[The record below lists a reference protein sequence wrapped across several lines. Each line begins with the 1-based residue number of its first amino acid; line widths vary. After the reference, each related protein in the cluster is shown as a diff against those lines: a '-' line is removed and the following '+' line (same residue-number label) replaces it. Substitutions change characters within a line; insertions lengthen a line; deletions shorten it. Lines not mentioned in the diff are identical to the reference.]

1 MDNLIISNKTF
12 TDTKHL
18 RESVLNLLLS
28 LNDKVDNLN
37 TLYKDLIEKN
47 IDETK
52 NGLDSLHF
60 QSKIMDIELENNQ
73 KIFTVLENR
82 IYGDYYKLYKKMV
95 KFMLEN
101 IKNKNITNAFERQE
115 FQIYNDLDIT
125 QCYNFETTKEIY
137 TNINQIFDILNTEFE
152 TKNNKFQQQQIK
164 RENGLHIEILLNDI
178 NYNNTILKNNISLFS
193 EYLSV
198 YNNLHNK
205 FLTRFYIRIKLF
217 YGQIN
222 SDLHLEEIKNNLSHN
237 IDIEADITINQTDED
252 KIRFYI
258 NDPKYINTNNIVNEL
273 DNMLSGINNPP
284 SNRSSPVK
292 LDKCHLSNSPP
303 PKSPPSKSKPD
314 RQTSPRI
321 ILYNSTDEKPIL
333 EKQLSIEPIPEKQQ
347 SIEPII
353 EKPIIEKQLSIEPIL
368 EKPIIE
374 KQLSIE
380 PITEEPILEEPILE
394 EPILEESI
402 PEKQV
407 LEEPILEE
415 SISIKLNIRELKNI
429 GSIVDVSIQNNLINE
444 CENSI
449 EISDNELEYNL
460 NKNCIIL

>member
-1 MDNLIISNKTF
+1 M
-12 TDTKHL
+12 
-18 RESVLNLLLS
+18 
-28 LNDKVDNLN
+28 
-37 TLYKDLIEKN
+37 
-47 IDETK
+47 
-52 NGLDSLHF
+52 
-60 QSKIMDIELENNQ
+60 
-73 KIFTVLENR
+73 
-82 IYGDYYKLYKKMV
+82 
-95 KFMLEN
+95 
-101 IKNKNITNAFERQE
+101 
-115 FQIYNDLDIT
+115 
-125 QCYNFETTKEIY
+125 
-137 TNINQIFDILNTEFE
+137 
-152 TKNNKFQQQQIK
+152 
-164 RENGLHIEILLNDI
+164 
-178 NYNNTILKNNISLFS
+178 KNNISLFS

-222 SDLHLEEIKNNLSHN
+222 SGLHLEEIKNNLSHN
-237 IDIEADITINQTDED
+237 IDIEADISINQTDED

-333 EKQLSIEPIPEKQQ
+333 EKQLSIEPIPEKQE